1 MALVESQ
8 PMQKGTPIIPF
19 LQMNHDGYKYALKD
33 FLSQKLLMLVFTCNH
48 CPYAKAS
55 WPILIDLQTRY
66 ESEGLQIVGIN
77 TNHAAREQYPDDDFR
92 EMDPLVNEY
101 GINFPYVV
109 DEEQK
114 LARAYNAACT
124 PDPFLFRFDP
134 SVSTSFSLF
143 YHGRLNDN
151 WKEPEKVKEKSMELF
166 ILAALEKGSE
176 PEKVYPSMGCSIKWA
191 PEAQNETS
199 STGTSRD
206 KSSSKNAERE
216 DAKPKDAKAK
226 DAEPK

>member
-1 MALVESQ
+1 MALIESQ
-8 PMQKGTPIIPF
+8 LMKRGTAIIPF
-19 LQMNHDGYKYALKD
+19 LQMNYDGYKYALKD

-66 ESEGLQIVGIN
+66 ESEGLQIIGIN
-77 TNHAAREQYPDDDFR
+77 TNYAARDQYPEDDFKS
-92 EMDPLVNEY
+92 MNPLVKEY

-114 LARAYNAACT
+114 MARAYNAVCT
-124 PDPFLFRFDP
+124 PDPFLFHFDP
-134 SVSTSFSLF
+134 TVPNSFSLF

-166 ILAALEKGSE
+166 ILAALEKGQE
-176 PEKVYPSMGCSIKWA
+176 AEKVYPSMGCSIKWM
-191 PEAQNETS
+191 PET
-199 STGTSRD
+199 RD
-206 KSSSKNAERE
+206 ENP
-216 DAKPKDAKAK
+216 PKDTESK
-226 DAEPK
+226 